1 MDSLEQRMKH
11 WKIFEEDLE
20 ERFVLGSGAGG
31 QKINKTSSCVYLKH
45 LPTGA
50 EVSCQETRFR
60 ERNREMA
67 RSRLCDHFE
76 EKAREDKLIRAKE
89 RAKKRFQKRKPSRAE
104 KARRRRTKEL
114 RKNKKQM
121 RGRVRD

>member
-1 MDSLEQRMKH
+1 MDALEHRMKH
-11 WKIFEEDLE
+11 WKILEEDLE

-45 LPTGA
+45 LPSGV
-50 EVSCQETRFR
+50 EVSCQETRYR
-60 ERNREMA
+60 EKNRELA

-76 EKAREDKLIRAKE
+76 EKDRDEKLVLAKE
-89 RAKKRFQKRKPSRAE
+89 RARKRYQKRKPSRAE

-114 RKNKKQM
+114 RKNKKQL

>member
-1 MDSLEQRMKH
+1 MDALEHRMKH
-11 WKIFEEDLE
+11 WKILEEDLE

-45 LPTGA
+45 LPSGV
-50 EVSCQETRFR
+50 EVSCQETRYR
-60 ERNREMA
+60 EKNRELA
-67 RSRLCDHFE
+67 RSRLCDYFE
-76 EKAREDKLIRAKE
+76 EKDRDEKLVLAKE
-89 RAKKRFQKRKPSRAE
+89 RARKRYQKRKPSRAE

-114 RKNKKQM
+114 RKNKKQL

>member
-1 MDSLEQRMKH
+1 MSTLEQRLKH
-11 WKIFEEDLE
+11 WKILEEDLE

-45 LPTGA
+45 LPTGV

-60 ERNREMA
+60 ERNREIA
-67 RSRLCDHFE
+67 RERLCDHFE
-76 EKAREDKLIRAKE
+76 EKAKREQLLLAKE
-89 RAKKRFQKRKPSRAE
+89 RAKKRYQKRKPSRAE

-114 RKNKKQM
+114 RKNKKQL
-121 RGRVRD
+121 RGRVGD